1 MKRQAKRIF
10 GGIAFGVGAGL
21 SALTAAPLQTVAP
34 PDDGLFPFV
43 IRPDAA
49 DSAADMSA
57 LLKAPAGRDGFLRCD
72 GERLVDGR
80 GDAVRLNG
88 VNLTGRGNFPA
99 HDEAD
104 RLAAHFARLGL
115 NCVRLHYF
123 DTVAYSNSFQKPVPC
138 LFTREASGRQVID
151 GKMRDRLEYLIAALK
166 RRGIFV
172 NLNLHV
178 ARELGPADGV
188 PKTAKFNR
196 GTDFFNRT
204 LIDAEKA
211 YAREIL
217 RRVNPYTGLALADD
231 PAMTLVELNNENALM
246 QVYWSNALQDQG
258 ADPRYLEE
266 FHRLREA
273 AGYRA
278 TTNGINKFIIET
290 EMRYF
295 REMAAF
301 LKEDLGVKCPVIG
314 TQQDYTATGV
324 LSDTCDVIDSHIY
337 WTHPGWDDKGWRFQN
352 MPLVSASLKNMRD
365 GRYNILVGRGAR
377 RVKGRPFVTSECA
390 APYPNWYGAEF
401 QPMIHAYAAF
411 QGWAGVFAYSWNNAE
426 NAFPDHSEFFF
437 SYSSR
442 TDCLAHFPAAA
453 AMFLRGDV
461 APAMRRIDVPVDVD
475 ARLERPGK
483 RYAYEM
489 MAEIDLESASEGL
502 VPNDLFLR
510 HAVGVDLRKGPVP
523 GPAAISSVTNGP
535 IAADTREVTLCQAE
549 GPSGRFAVDAPN
561 VKHVSGFL
569 DGRRVVLGGIAFE
582 PGRTKLGWC
591 AISLVSRNGD
601 GFGPGA
607 RLLLSVTGYTHNGG
621 ATFAKRDG
629 VTWGGDG
636 FDLGCGKVVTEGV
649 PLKVT
654 LPAGAAT
661 CWALDEAGA
670 RKARVPVSRR
680 DGNVEMDV
688 GPAFRTVWYEIDT
701 SAGQDG

>member
-21 SALTAAPLQTVAP
+21 SVLTAAPLQTVAP

-204 LIDAEKA
+204 LIDAKKA

-231 PAMTLVELNNENALM
+231 PAMALVELNNENALM
-246 QVYWSNALQDQG
+246 QVYWSNTLQDQG

-273 AGYRA
+273 AGYLA
-278 TTNGINKFIIET
+278 TTNGINKFIVET

-295 REMAAF
+295 REI
-301 LKEDLGVKCPVIG
+301 E
-314 TQQDYTATGV
+314 
-324 LSDTCDVIDSHIY
+324 
-337 WTHPGWDDKGWRFQN
+337 
-352 MPLVSASLKNMRD
+352 
-365 GRYNILVGRGAR
+365 
-377 RVKGRPFVTSECA
+377 GRPWRQVPCHRHTAGLHGGRS
-390 APYPNWYGAEF
+390 PVRHVRRRR
-401 QPMIHAYAAF
+401 QPH
-411 QGWAGVFAYSWNNAE
+411 
-426 NAFPDHSEFFF
+426 
-437 SYSSR
+437 
-442 TDCLAHFPAAA
+442 L
-453 AMFLRGDV
+453 LV
-461 APAMRRIDVPVDVD
+461 A
-475 ARLERPGK
+475 
-483 RYAYEM
+483 
-489 MAEIDLESASEGL
+489 SGL
-502 VPNDLFLR
+502 
-510 HAVGVDLRKGPVP
+510 G
-523 GPAAISSVTNGP
+523 
-535 IAADTREVTLCQAE
+535 
-549 GPSGRFAVDAPN
+549 
-561 VKHVSGFL
+561 
-569 DGRRVVLGGIAFE
+569 
-582 PGRTKLGWC
+582 
-591 AISLVSRNGD
+591 
-601 GFGPGA
+601 
-607 RLLLSVTGYTHNGG
+607 
-621 ATFAKRDG
+621 
-629 VTWGGDG
+629 
-636 FDLGCGKVVTEGV
+636 
-649 PLKVT
+649 
-654 LPAGAAT
+654 
-661 CWALDEAGA
+661 
-670 RKARVPVSRR
+670 
-680 DGNVEMDV
+680 
-688 GPAFRTVWYEIDT
+688 
-701 SAGQDG
+701 